1 MGVALNSQA
10 RHQFRQYLQNI
21 STANGVDNTAERFNV
36 QPVPQQK
43 IISAYQKSAEFL
55 QMINVITVDDAH
67 GQKLG
72 LSVGSVASNTNTL
85 IQPRR
90 PTAMGAIDELDQYL
104 CTQTN
109 YDVAYLY
116 ALLNAWSHQPNFQVM
131 LAQMVVKAIALDKI
145 KIGFNG
151 LERRATTDKN
161 AYPMLQDVNI
171 GWLEKIRIWAPE
183 RVYAGEDQGGIIKT
197 RVGAGQTFKTIDAL
211 VETGINEFIAEQ
223 HRESPLVAI
232 CGRGILNDKYLPM
245 MNQVLDPTEQLAVR
259 NIYANKQLGTL
270 PAMHV
275 PNFPSGKILI
285 TSADNLS
292 IYIQNGSIRRHIKDE
307 PEWDRLADYQCANEA
322 FVVEDY
328 EKCCLLENVEY
339 V

>member
-1 MGVALNSQA
+1 MGVALNTQA
-10 RHQFRQYLQNI
+10 QHQFSQYLKNI
-21 STANGVDNTAERFNV
+21 CAANGVESTTQRFNV

-43 IISAYQKSAEFL
+43 IIGAYQKSAEFL
-55 QMINVITVDDAH
+55 QMINIIPVDDAH

-85 IQPRR
+85 IQKRR
-90 PTAMGAIDELDQYL
+90 PTPMGAINELDEYL

-109 YDVAYLY
+109 YDVGYMY

-131 LAQMVVKAIALDKI
+131 LAQMVVRAIALDKI

-151 LERRATTDKN
+151 LERRATTDKV
-161 AYPMLQDVNI
+161 AYPLLQDVNV
-171 GWLEKIRIWAPE
+171 GWLEKIRQWAPE
-183 RVYAGEDQGGIIKT
+183 RHYSGQDTGDIIQI
-197 RVGAGQTFKTIDAL
+197 GAGQNFKTIDAL

-245 MNQVLDPTEQLAVR
+245 MNQVLDPSEQLAVR

-270 PAMHV
+270 PALHV
-275 PNFPSGKILI
+275 PFFPAKSILI

-328 EKCCLLENVEY
+328 EKCCFLENVEY